1 MHDFDGM
8 FEKNHFMF
16 KGMKRNCENKI
27 INTFM
32 CEVVTSVGL
41 TTKQLAPLFP
51 CQGCLRWK
59 NEFRRTALRGRGA
72 RGNLFSARFCVT
84 KVRLTWRN
92 FAGTTDFHEIRKIAP
107 AVHRETVGDQ

>member
-8 FEKNHFMF
+8 LEKNHFMF

-41 TTKQLAPLFP
+41 TTKQLWPPYFLV
-51 CQGCLRWK
+51 K
-59 NEFRRTALRGRGA
+59 
-72 RGNLFSARFCVT
+72 
-84 KVRLTWRN
+84 
-92 FAGTTDFHEIRKIAP
+92 
-107 AVHRETVGDQ
+107 AV

>member
-1 MHDFDGM
+1 MKVKDPFVKPNASFANIDLMATENLVLSEPTGTVSISYIKKNQESNHCSMHDFDGM

-41 TTKQLAPLFP
+41 TTKQLWPPYFLV
-51 CQGCLRWK
+51 K
-59 NEFRRTALRGRGA
+59 
-72 RGNLFSARFCVT
+72 
-84 KVRLTWRN
+84 
-92 FAGTTDFHEIRKIAP
+92 
-107 AVHRETVGDQ
+107 AV